1 MDIQQYMQRLGEQA
15 RQASRAMAR
24 ANSGDKDKALAAI
37 ANALR
42 NHRDAILRA
51 NEKDLEAGRSNGLLG
66 ARVCRGVHKDK
77 GTIGLHQAGCCLAV
91 VKDSAIELHARA
103 GALRIV

>member
-24 ANSGDKDKALAAI
+24 ASSGDKDKALAAI

-42 NHRDAILRA
+42 DHRDAILRA
-51 NEKDLEAGRSNGLLG
+51 NESQGK
-66 ARVCRGVHKDK
+66 H
-77 GTIGLHQAGCCLAV
+77 T
-91 VKDSAIELHARA
+91 
-103 GALRIV
+103 